1 MYGQELYGVCK
12 IGINTFMLR
21 SYGTC
26 KFRINTFMLRSHGV
40 CKFRINTIVAFSSMA
55 NLVFSFLM
63 TINMSFSK
71 TNKCQQQKK
80 FSLFCIFWTNST

>member
-1 MYGQELYGVCK
+1 MV
-12 IGINTFMLR
+12 R
-21 SYGTC
+21 SYA
-26 KFRINTFMLRSHGV
+26 V
-40 CKFRINTIVAFSSMA
+40 CKFRINTKVAFSSMA

-80 FSLFCIFWTNST
+80 FSLFCAFWTNRTLISLLIDKLFSLIEISIVHHWLTRG